1 MLAQCNGPVI
11 AVHSLSGNGMTSNC
25 LKNLFWRTISA
36 ASQPLVLLMLLLS
49 ASPTIGAPLD
59 GQIFEDWTTR
69 CDPQEGPP
77 AQCFI
82 FQEVRLR
89 ESGQRVLRVVVS
101 YIPGQNIPTV
111 GVELPL
117 GIFLP
122 SGARIQVDDSEPLT
136 FQIFTCAPTGC
147 QAGFKLTEERME
159 QFRAGNK
166 AVITFDDRYKQPT
179 PIEIS
184 LNGFNEGLDSLQ

>member
-1 MLAQCNGPVI
+1 MASN
-11 AVHSLSGNGMTSNC
+11 AV
-25 LKNLFWRTISA
+25 
-36 ASQPLVLLMLLLS
+36 
-49 ASPTIGAPLD
+49 PTD
-59 GQIFEDWTTR
+59 GQTFYDWTTR
-69 CDPQEGPP
+69 CDPVHGEHQ
-77 AQCFI
+77 QCFI

-101 YIPGQNIPTV
+101 YIPGEDIPTV

-122 SGARIQVDDSEPLT
+122 SGARIQVDDGEPLT

-147 QAGFKLTEERME
+147 QAGFKLTKERKTM
-159 QFRAGNK
+159 FIKGRK

-179 PIEIS
+179 PVEIS
-184 LNGFNEGLDSLQ
+184 LNGFNEGLDTLR